1 MSIIKIQQGDTIHFT
16 VTSIVRDVPSN
27 NPKYKPQHK
36 FIGSTPDDPDAAVF
50 MSTASA
56 ERQLGR
62 LGLTLDTVVGQTI
75 EFAKPGEYV
84 DINRP
89 SGAVP
94 APRAAAPVKQGFSS
108 GGPIA
113 GLDDARIPFVERTPR
128 PIATPEYGDVP
139 AQQKAVDAITTVDR
153 LDRMFKVYG
162 AIESHILATSV
173 KKFEDA
179 KVGASPE
186 SVAAQ
191 IATLFIQACNKG
203 IAA

>member
-1 MSIIKIQQGDTIHFT
+1 MAIIKVQQGERYQFT
-16 VTSIVRDVPSN
+16 VTSVVRDVPSA
-27 NPKYKPQHK
+27 NPKYKPSHK
-36 FIGSTPDDPDAAVF
+36 FVGTTPDDPDACVF
-50 MSTASA
+50 MVTTSA
-56 ERQLGR
+56 ERQLAR
-62 LGLTLDTVVGQTI
+62 LGLTLDTVVGETI
-75 EFAKPGEYV
+75 EFAKPGDYV
-84 DINRP
+84 DINPVHAYVAPRP
-89 SGAVP
+89 AASA
-94 APRAAAPVKQGFSS
+94 APRAAAPAPQAKQAFSA
-108 GGPIA
+108 GVLPIDEP
-113 GLDDARIPFVERTPR
+113 L
-128 PIATPEYGDVP
+128 YGDVP

-203 IAA
+203 LAA

>member
-50 MSTASA
+50 MSTVSA

-62 LGLTLDTVVGQTI
+62 LGLTLDSVVGQTI

-89 SGAVP
+89 SGASP
-94 APRAAAPVKQGFSS
+94 APRAAAPVKQPFTS
-108 GGPIA
+108 GPH
-113 GLDDARIPFVERTPR
+113 IPGMDGPR
-128 PIATPEYGDVP
+128 PIATPEYGNVP
-139 AQQKAVDAITTVDR
+139 AQQAAVDALRANR
-153 LDRMFKVYG
+153 LDGVLNLHDVCVDH
-162 AIESHILATSV
+162 SLAVTV
-173 KKFEDA
+173 KKLTTAGIPVTAADVLSA
-179 KVGASPE
+179 AATMMIGAQKVGA
-186 SVAAQ
+186 AA
-191 IATLFIQACNKG
+191 
-203 IAA
+203 